1 MPSPAYPVK
10 YECSGCDR
18 ESVVER
24 SDARGLYSDPD
35 SVNAPQVVLEQRG
48 WMQGD
53 VNGGMRFCPDC
64 AVASGIGQSNS
75 H

>member
-1 MPSPAYPVK
+1 MPSPAYPVN

-35 SVNAPQVVLEQRG
+35 SANAPEVVLEQRG
-48 WMQGD
+48 WVQGD
-53 VNGGMRFCPDC
+53 ADGMCFCPNC
-64 AVASGIGQSNS
+64 AVASGIGRSRS